1 MLSFK
6 NQQPYKAIPPTHF
19 ILKCKVLYSPLSYVP
34 FTFHNLKWYYGIGR
48 ATLGATHHALD
59 PPEFSLKSTFGFN
72 DFPREFCN
80 GKFPGGTPTILS
92 NRPLGTE
99 STSKIV

>member
-59 PPEFSLKSTFGFN
+59 PPELGQVQFEIYLRLQRFPAGILQLEISRGHTYYFIKS
-72 DFPREFCN
+72 
-80 GKFPGGTPTILS
+80 PTWH
-92 NRPLGTE
+92 
-99 STSKIV
+99 